1 MRAALAAMAAA
12 TLLVGCGSGSNSA
25 LRPGDH
31 VGSAK
36 LVVGT
41 EATGVTLFGRCN
53 PVITK
58 PGVYRRSCRL
68 RRSDAL
74 FIGYG
79 VSKPRFATLDAEWK
93 QTSWTAWLDGHRI
106 ALSKFG
112 TADTRAFMPG
122 RDKPV
127 IRREWRAV
135 LLHVEGR
142 HRLRYRFRGP
152 LAGSAAGVVDATFT
166 FTLT

>member
-1 MRAALAAMAAA
+1 MRAALAAVAAA
-12 TLLVGCGSGSNSA
+12 TLVGCGSGSDSA

-31 VGSAK
+31 VGDAQ
-36 LVVGT
+36 LVLGT
-41 EATGVTLFGRCN
+41 EATGMTLFGRCN

-68 RRSDAL
+68 RKSAAL

-79 VSKPRFATLDAEWK
+79 ASKAHFATLDAEWTK
-93 QTSWTAWLDGHRI
+93 TRWTAWLDGHRI
-106 ALSKFG
+106 ALRRFG
-112 TADTRAFMPG
+112 TTDIRAFMPG

-127 IRREWRAV
+127 IRREWRIV
-135 LLHVEGR
+135 LLHAEGR
-142 HRLRYRFRGP
+142 HRLRYRFSGP
-152 LAGSAAGVVDATFT
+152 LAGPGGGVVDATFT

>member
-1 MRAALAAMAAA
+1 MRAALAAVAAA
-12 TLLVGCGSGSNSA
+12 TLLVGCGSHSA
-25 LRPGDH
+25 LGPGDH

-53 PVITK
+53 PVIMK

-68 RRSDAL
+68 RRSAAL

-79 VSKPRFATLDAEWK
+79 ASKAHSETLDVEWK
-93 QTSWTAWLDGHRI
+93 QTSWAAWLDGHRI
-106 ALSKFG
+106 ALRRFG
-112 TADTRAFMPG
+112 TTDIRAFMPA
-122 RDKPV
+122 RDEPL
-127 IRREWRAV
+127 IRREWRIV
-135 LLHVEGR
+135 LLHAEGR
-142 HRLRYRFRGP
+142 HRLRYRFSGP
-152 LAGSAAGVVDATFT
+152 LAGRGGVVDATFT

>member
-1 MRAALAAMAAA
+1 MRAALAAVAAA
-12 TLLVGCGSGSNSA
+12 TLLVGCGSGSHSA

-68 RRSDAL
+68 RKSDAL

-79 VSKPRFATLDAEWK
+79 VSKPHLATLDAEWDR
-93 QTSWTAWLDGHRI
+93 TSWAAWLDGHRI
-106 ALSKFG
+106 ALRRFG
-112 TADTRAFMPG
+112 TTDIRAFMPA
-122 RDKPV
+122 RNAPL
-127 IRREWRAV
+127 IRREWRIV
-135 LLHVEGR
+135 LLGAKGR
-142 HRLRYRFRGP
+142 HRLRYRFSGSLVGRG
-152 LAGSAAGVVDATFT
+152 GVVDATFT

>member
-1 MRAALAAMAAA
+1 MRAALAAVAAA
-12 TLLVGCGSGSNSA
+12 TLVGCGSSSNSA

-31 VGSAK
+31 VGSAQ

-68 RRSDAL
+68 RKSSAL

-79 VSKPRFATLDAEWK
+79 ASKPHSETLDVEWK
-93 QTSWTAWLDGHRI
+93 NTSWAAWLYGRRI
-106 ALSKFG
+106 ALRRFG
-112 TADTRAFMPG
+112 TTDIRAFMPA
-122 RDKPV
+122 RNEPL
-127 IRREWRAV
+127 IRREWRIV
-135 LLHVEGR
+135 LLHAEGR
-142 HRLRYRFRGP
+142 HRLRYRFSGP
-152 LAGSAAGVVDATFT
+152 LAGAGGVVDATFT

>member
-1 MRAALAAMAAA
+1 MRAALAAVAAA
-12 TLLVGCGSGSNSA
+12 TPLVGCGAHSA

-31 VGSAK
+31 VGSAE
-36 LVVGT
+36 LVLGT

-68 RRSDAL
+68 RRTAEL

-79 VSKPRFATLDAEWK
+79 ASKPHWATLDAEWK
-93 QTSWTAWLDGHRI
+93 RTRWTAWVDGHRI
-106 ALSKFG
+106 ALHRFG
-112 TADTRAFMPG
+112 TTDIRAFTAG
-122 RDKPV
+122 GDKPV
-127 IRREWRAV
+127 IRREWRIV
-135 LLHVEGR
+135 LLRAEGR
-142 HRLRYRFRGP
+142 HRLRYRFSGP
-152 LAGSAAGVVDATFT
+152 LAGSGGVVDATFT

>member
-1 MRAALAAMAAA
+1 MRAALAAVAAA
-12 TLLVGCGSGSNSA
+12 TLLGGCGSGSNSA

-31 VGSAK
+31 VGDAK

-41 EATGVTLFGRCN
+41 EAAGVTLFGRCN

-68 RRSDAL
+68 RRSAAL

-79 VSKPRFATLDAEWK
+79 ASKPRLAALDAEWDK
-93 QTSWTAWLDGHRI
+93 TKWTAWLDGRRI
-106 ALSKFG
+106 ALRKFG
-112 TADTRAFMPG
+112 TTDIRAFMPG

-127 IRREWRAV
+127 IRREWRIV
-135 LLHVEGR
+135 LLHAEGR
-142 HRLRYRFRGP
+142 HRLRYRFTGP
-152 LAGSAAGVVDATFT
+152 LAGSGGVVDATFT
-166 FTLT
+166 FTLN

>member
-1 MRAALAAMAAA
+1 MRAALVAVAAA

-31 VGSAK
+31 VGSAQ
-36 LVVGT
+36 LALGT

-68 RRSDAL
+68 RRSAAL

-79 VSKPRFATLDAEWK
+79 ASKPHRATLDAEWK
-93 QTSWTAWLDGHRI
+93 KTTWAAWLDGHRI
-106 ALSKFG
+106 ALRRFG
-112 TADTRAFMPG
+112 TTDIRAFMPA
-122 RDKPV
+122 RDEPL
-127 IRREWRAV
+127 IRREWRIV
-135 LLHVEGR
+135 LLHAEGR
-142 HRLRYRFRGP
+142 HRLRYRYSGP
-152 LAGSAAGVVDATFT
+152 LTGFGVVDATFT

>member
-1 MRAALAAMAAA
+1 MRAALAAVAVA
-12 TLLVGCGSGSNSA
+12 TLVGCGSGSNSA

-31 VGSAK
+31 LGSAK

-41 EATGVTLFGRCN
+41 EAAGVTLFGRCN
-53 PVITK
+53 PVITN

-68 RRSDAL
+68 GKSAAL

-79 VSKPRFATLDAEWK
+79 ASKARFATLDAEWNK
-93 QTSWTAWLDGHRI
+93 TSWAAWLDGRRI
-106 ALSKFG
+106 ALQRFG
-112 TADTRAFMPG
+112 TTDIRAFMPG

-127 IRREWRAV
+127 IRREWRIV
-135 LLHVEGR
+135 LRDAEGR

-152 LAGSAAGVVDATFT
+152 LAGSAGGVVDATFT

>member
-1 MRAALAAMAAA
+1 MRAALAAVAAA
-12 TLLVGCGSGSNSA
+12 ILVGCGSHSA

-31 VGSAK
+31 VGSAQ
-36 LVVGT
+36 LVLGT

-68 RRSDAL
+68 RRSAAL

-79 VSKPRFATLDAEWK
+79 ASKPHWAPLDAEWK
-93 QTSWTAWLDGHRI
+93 KTSWAAWLDGHRI
-106 ALSKFG
+106 ALRRFG
-112 TADTRAFMPG
+112 TTDIRAFTAG
-122 RDKPV
+122 GDKPV
-127 IRREWRAV
+127 IRREWRLV
-135 LLHVEGR
+135 LLHAKGR

-152 LAGSAAGVVDATFT
+152 LAGPGGAAVDATFT
-166 FTLT
+166 FTLL

>member
-1 MRAALAAMAAA
+1 MRAALAAVAAA
-12 TLLVGCGSGSNSA
+12 TLVGCGSGSNSA

-68 RRSDAL
+68 RRSAAL

-79 VSKPRFATLDAEWK
+79 ASKPHGATP
-93 QTSWTAWLDGHRI
+93 RC
-106 ALSKFG
+106 
-112 TADTRAFMPG
+112 R
-122 RDKPV
+122 
-127 IRREWRAV
+127 
-135 LLHVEGR
+135 VEEDELG
-142 HRLRYRFRGP
+142 
-152 LAGSAAGVVDATFT
+152 GVA
-166 FTLT
+166 

>member
-1 MRAALAAMAAA
+1 MRAALAVVAAA
-12 TLLVGCGSGSNSA
+12 TLVGCGSGSNSA

-31 VGSAK
+31 VGDAK

-41 EATGVTLFGRCN
+41 YASADETLFHFCN

-68 RRSDAL
+68 RRSAAL
-74 FIGYG
+74 LIGYG
-79 VSKPRFATLDAEWK
+79 ASKPHWATLDAEWRK
-93 QTSWTAWLDGHRI
+93 TRWTAWLDGHRI
-106 ALSKFG
+106 ALHRFG
-112 TADTRAFMPG
+112 TTDIRAFTAG
-122 RDKPV
+122 GDKPV
-127 IRREWRAV
+127 IRREWRIV
-135 LLHVEGR
+135 LLHAEGR

-152 LAGSAAGVVDATFT
+152 LAGSGGVVDATFT

>member
-1 MRAALAAMAAA
+1 MRAALAAVAAA
-12 TLLVGCGSGSNSA
+12 TLVGCGSHSA

-31 VGSAK
+31 LGSAE
-36 LVVGT
+36 LALGT

-68 RRSDAL
+68 PKTAAL

-79 VSKPRFATLDAEWK
+79 ASKPHLATLDAEWK
-93 QTSWTAWLDGHRI
+93 RTSWAAWLDGHRI
-106 ALSKFG
+106 ALRRFG
-112 TADTRAFMPG
+112 TTDIRAFMPA
-122 RDKPV
+122 RNEPLS
-127 IRREWRAV
+127 RREWRIV
-135 LLHVEGR
+135 LLHAEGR

-152 LAGSAAGVVDATFT
+152 LVGPGGVVDATFT
-166 FTLT
+166 FTVT

>member
-1 MRAALAAMAAA
+1 MRAALAAVAAA
-12 TLLVGCGSGSNSA
+12 TLVGCGSGSDSA

-31 VGSAK
+31 VGDAK
-36 LVVGT
+36 LVLGT

-79 VSKPRFATLDAEWK
+79 ASKPHWATLDAEWK
-93 QTSWTAWLDGHRI
+93 KTSWAAWLDGHRI
-106 ALSKFG
+106 ALHRFG
-112 TADTRAFMPG
+112 TTDIRAFVPG

-127 IRREWRAV
+127 IRREWRIV
-135 LLHVEGR
+135 FLHAEGR
-142 HRLRYRFRGP
+142 HRLRYRFSGP
-152 LAGSAAGVVDATFT
+152 LAGSSGVVDATFT

>member
-1 MRAALAAMAAA
+1 MRAALAAVAAA
-12 TLLVGCGSGSNSA
+12 TLAGCGAGSNSA

-68 RRSDAL
+68 RKSAAL

-79 VSKPRFATLDAEWK
+79 ASKAHFATLDAEWTK
-93 QTSWTAWLDGHRI
+93 TRWTAWLDGHRI
-106 ALSKFG
+106 ALGRFG
-112 TADTRAFMPG
+112 TTDIRAFVRG

-127 IRREWRAV
+127 IRREWRIV
-135 LLHVEGR
+135 LLDPEGR

-152 LAGSAAGVVDATFT
+152 LAGPGGVADATFT

>member
-1 MRAALAAMAAA
+1 MRAALAAVAAA
-12 TLLVGCGSGSNSA
+12 TLLGCGFGTDSA

-31 VGSAK
+31 VGSAQ

-68 RRSDAL
+68 RRSAAL

-79 VSKPRFATLDAEWK
+79 ASKPHWAPLGAEWK
-93 QTSWTAWLDGHRI
+93 KTSWAAWLDGHRI
-106 ALSKFG
+106 ALRRVG
-112 TADTRAFMPG
+112 TTDIRAFTARG
-122 RDKPV
+122 RGRSGGRPRP
-127 IRREWRAV
+127 RRARRPARAGASRRARPSRPWR
-135 LLHVEGR
+135 R
-142 HRLRYRFRGP
+142 TCRPSSDPRSP
-152 LAGSAAGVVDATFT
+152 SC
-166 FTLT
+166 

>member
-1 MRAALAAMAAA
+1 MRAALAAVAAA
-12 TLLVGCGSGSNSA
+12 TLVGCGSGSNSA

-41 EATGVTLFGRCN
+41 EASGATLFGRCN

-68 RRSDAL
+68 PKTAAL

-79 VSKPRFATLDAEWK
+79 ASKPHLATLDAEWK
-93 QTSWTAWLDGHRI
+93 RTSWAVWLDGHRI
-106 ALSKFG
+106 ALRRFG
-112 TADTRAFMPG
+112 TTDIRAFMPA
-122 RDKPV
+122 RDEPL
-127 IRREWRAV
+127 IRREWRIV
-135 LLHVEGR
+135 LLHAKGR
-142 HRLRYRFRGP
+142 HRLRYRFSGP
-152 LAGSAAGVVDATFT
+152 LASFGAVDATFT

>member
-1 MRAALAAMAAA
+1 MRAALAAVAAA
-12 TLLVGCGSGSNSA
+12 TLLVGCGSNSA

-31 VGSAK
+31 VGSAE
-36 LVVGT
+36 LAVGT
-41 EATGVTLFGRCN
+41 EATGVTLFGRCD

-79 VSKPRFATLDAEWK
+79 ASKPHWATLDAEWK
-93 QTSWTAWLDGHRI
+93 KTRWTAWLDGHRI
-106 ALSKFG
+106 ALRKFG
-112 TADTRAFMPG
+112 TTDIRAFMPA
-122 RDKPV
+122 RDKPL
-127 IRREWRAV
+127 IRREWRIV
-135 LLHVEGR
+135 LLHAEGR
-142 HRLRYRFRGP
+142 HRLRYRYSGP
-152 LAGSAAGVVDATFT
+152 LAGSGGVVDATFT

>member
-1 MRAALAAMAAA
+1 MRLALAAVAAA
-12 TLLVGCGSGSNSA
+12 TLVGCGSGSNSA

-68 RRSDAL
+68 RRSAAL

-79 VSKPRFATLDAEWK
+79 ASKAHFATLDAEWK
-93 QTSWTAWLDGHRI
+93 KTRRTAWLDGHRI
-106 ALSKFG
+106 ALGRFG
-112 TADTRAFMPG
+112 TTDIRAFVRG

-127 IRREWRAV
+127 IRREWRIV
-135 LLHVEGR
+135 LLHAEGR
-142 HRLRYRFRGP
+142 HRLRYRFSGP
-152 LAGSAAGVVDATFT
+152 LAGSGGGVDATFT

>member
-1 MRAALAAMAAA
+1 MRAALAAVAAA
-12 TLLVGCGSGSNSA
+12 TLAGCGSGSNSA

-31 VGSAK
+31 IGSAK

-68 RRSDAL
+68 RRSAEL

-79 VSKPRFATLDAEWK
+79 ASKPHGATLDAEWK
-93 QTSWTAWLDGHRI
+93 QTSWAAWLDGHRI
-106 ALSKFG
+106 ALRKFG
-112 TADTRAFMPG
+112 TTDIRAFMPA
-122 RDKPV
+122 RNEPLF
-127 IRREWRAV
+127 RREWRIV
-135 LLHVEGR
+135 LRHAEGR
-142 HRLRYRFRGP
+142 HRLRYRYSGP
-152 LAGSAAGVVDATFT
+152 LAGSGVVDATFT